1 MSNKDYET
9 GGKTVQVF
17 QSVFFVRNLG
27 GEFHNYLNIIR
38 GLK

>member
-27 GEFHNYLNIIR
+27 GEFLNYLTLL
-38 GLK
+38 GD